1 MNKLNILFWA
11 ILMIGGYTLGSVMF
25 SKEIPKL
32 LGYGDITEKSNDR
45 NPRSEEHTSE
55 IPARPMFSK
64 TAALSAVWLACS
76 AICSKDFFPFL

>member
-1 MNKLNILFWA
+1 
-11 ILMIGGYTLGSVMF
+11 MIGGYTLGSVMF

-45 NPRSEEHTSE
+45 NPG
-55 IPARPMFSK
+55 APMFSK